1 MDAYKPQFDAY
12 WTPDGV
18 LPEAKVSD
26 SKPVSTLSPSMEVAM
41 EELVE
46 RVHAARCIV

>member
-18 LPEAKVSD
+18 LPEAKVSE
-26 SKPVSTLSPSMEVAM
+26 SKPVSTASLSMEAAR
-41 EELVE
+41 EELAQ